1 LALGAVAVP
10 LDAEL
15 GDQALACQLQRAHA
29 KWVLATAEI
38 VPRAETLA
46 RAVGGVVLELS
57 GAAHP
62 PAVPTA
68 ALLPHTIGEHWP
80 ALVCFTSGTT
90 GKPKGVVIT
99 HANLRFQIEAFAA
112 VFPEAPRT
120 LAMLPPHHLFGLT
133 VDLLGCLSRGG
144 TVAYCPSLLPADFER
159 AITWA
164 APNCIIAVPRFLT
177 ALQAT
182 VQRRINAQ
190 PRVLRAFT
198 RALLRVAEAVP
209 WVGARRL
216 VTWPL
221 RRRIAAGLRTFIVGG
236 APADAGSSRFFERLG
251 ISVLT
256 GYGMSET
263 SPVISFNTH
272 RERRPD
278 SVGLPLPGVE
288 VRCLADGEVVTRG
301 PHVMAG
307 YLDDPIATS
316 LVLDPLG
323 WLRTG
328 DVGRLD
334 ADGFLYLRGRR
345 KDLIVLANGR
355 KVHPDAVETPLLAT
369 RTVAE
374 GAILGA
380 PSSRQP
386 GAQEVVAVIV
396 PAPTLASL
404 DGEQQLDAIRRAL
417 AETSESLARFERP
430 TRVVLHPGPLPRT
443 ATGKV
448 QREALSRW
456 LAKGAFSVSKA
467 ATPRSTMGEKS

>member
-1 LALGAVAVP
+1 
-10 LDAEL
+10 
-15 GDQALACQLQRAHA
+15 
-29 KWVLATAEI
+29 
-38 VPRAETLA
+38 
-46 RAVGGVVLELS
+46 
-57 GAAHP
+57 
-62 PAVPTA
+62 
-68 ALLPHTIGEHWP
+68 
-80 ALVCFTSGTT
+80 
-90 GKPKGVVIT
+90 
-99 HANLRFQIEAFAA
+99 
-112 VFPEAPRT
+112 
-120 LAMLPPHHLFGLT
+120 
-133 VDLLGCLSRGG
+133 
-144 TVAYCPSLLPADFER
+144 
-159 AITWA
+159 
-164 APNCIIAVPRFLT
+164 
-177 ALQAT
+177 
-182 VQRRINAQ
+182 
-190 PRVLRAFT
+190 
-198 RALLRVAEAVP
+198 
-209 WVGARRL
+209 
-216 VTWPL
+216 
-221 RRRIAAGLRTFIVGG
+221 LRTFIVGG

-369 RTVAE
+369 RMVAE